1 MKTVMAMTIETASR
15 KTEGGF
21 VLVTALM
28 FLVALTV
35 LGMSIMGTN
44 TLEERL
50 AGYFRDRQLALESAE
65 AALREAERD
74 LVYSGRIIGEMDFK
88 AGCGVDGAQ
97 DGRCLPET
105 DGTPVWVDLQD
116 DAGWMNG
123 TDTGKSVKYGTHS
136 MSSSVSPSTPLL
148 HVAAQPRY
156 VIEVLSVIPPGAEQ
170 NIGIDAKVSSFFFYR
185 VTAVGFGRRISTRVV
200 LQAMYRL

>member
-1 MKTVMAMTIETASR
+1 MAMIIETPLR
-15 KTEGGF
+15 KAEGGF

-50 AGYFRDRQLALESAE
+50 AGYFRDRQLAFESAE

-74 LVYSGRIIGEMDFK
+74 LLYGSRSISGEMGFVS
-88 AGCGVDGAQ
+88 GCSSDGL
-97 DGRCLPET
+97 CLPAT
-105 DGTPVWVDLQD
+105 DGSPVWVDLQD
-116 DAGWMNG
+116 ANDSGWMKG
-123 TDTGKSVKYGTHS
+123 TGSSKSVKYGTYS
-136 MSSSVSPSTPLL
+136 KPASAALV
-148 HVAAQPRY
+148 HVAQQPRY
-156 VIEVLSVIPPGAEQ
+156 VIEVLSVVPAGTSQ
-170 NIGIDAKVSSFFFYR
+170 KIGFAPKASSYVYR
-185 VTAVGFGRRISTRVV
+185 VTAVGFGRRVSTRVM

>member
-1 MKTVMAMTIETASR
+1 MAMTIETRFR

-50 AGYFRDRQLALESAE
+50 AGYFRDRQLAFESAE

-74 LVYSGRIIGEMDFK
+74 LLYGTRSISGEMGFV
-88 AGCGVDGAQ
+88 AGCSSDGL
-97 DGRCLPET
+97 CLPAT
-105 DGTPVWVDLQD
+105 DGSPVWVDLQD
-116 DAGWMNG
+116 ANDSGWMKG
-123 TDTGKSVKYGTHS
+123 TGGGKSVKYGTFS
-136 MSSSVSPSTPLL
+136 KPASAALP
-148 HVAAQPRY
+148 HVAQQPRY
-156 VIEVLSVIPPGAEQ
+156 VIEVLSVVPVGTSQ
-170 NIGIDAKVSSFFFYR
+170 KIGFAPKASSYVYR
-185 VTAVGFGRRISTRVV
+185 VTAVGFGRRVSTRVM

>member
-1 MKTVMAMTIETASR
+1 MAMTIETRFR

-50 AGYFRDRQLALESAE
+50 AGYFRDRQLAFESAE

-74 LVYSGRIIGEMDFK
+74 LLYGTRSISGEMGFV
-88 AGCGVDGAQ
+88 AGCSSDGL
-97 DGRCLPET
+97 CLPAT
-105 DGTPVWVDLQD
+105 DGSPVWVDLQD
-116 DAGWMNG
+116 ANDSGWMKG
-123 TDTGKSVKYGTHS
+123 TGSSKSVKYGTFS
-136 MSSSVSPSTPLL
+136 KPASAALP
-148 HVAAQPRY
+148 HVAQQPRY
-156 VIEVLSVIPPGAEQ
+156 VIEVLSVVPVGTSQ
-170 NIGIDAKVSSFFFYR
+170 KIGFAPKASSYVYR
-185 VTAVGFGRRISTRVV
+185 VTAVGFGRRVSTRVM

>member
-1 MKTVMAMTIETASR
+1 MKTVMAMTIETPFR
-15 KTEGGF
+15 KAEGGF

-50 AGYFRDRQLALESAE
+50 AGYFRDRQLAFESAE

-74 LVYSGRIIGEMDFK
+74 LIYSGRIIGEMDFK
-88 AGCGVDGAQ
+88 AGCGEDGAQ
-97 DGRCLPET
+97 HGRCLPET

-116 DAGWMNG
+116 DTGWMNG
-123 TDTGKSVKYGTHS
+123 TDTSKSIKYGDYPTS
-136 MSSSVSPSTPLL
+136 GSAALL
-148 HVAAQPRY
+148 HVAAPPRY
-156 VIEVLSVIPPGAEQ
+156 VIEVLTVVPAGTSQ
-170 NIGIDAKVSSFFFYR
+170 KIGFAPKASSFVYR
-185 VTAVGFGRRISTRVV
+185 VTAVGFGRRVSTRVV

>member
-1 MKTVMAMTIETASR
+1 MNTVMAMTIETPFR
-15 KTEGGF
+15 KAEGGF

-50 AGYFRDRQLALESAE
+50 AGYFRDRQLAFESAE

-74 LVYSGRIIGEMDFK
+74 LLYGTRSISGEMGFVS
-88 AGCGVDGAQ
+88 GCSGDGL
-97 DGRCLPET
+97 CLPEI
-105 DGTPVWVDLQD
+105 DGSPVWVDLQEAND
-116 DAGWMNG
+116 SGWMKG
-123 TDTGKSVKYGTHS
+123 TGSSKSVKYGTYS
-136 MSSSVSPSTPLL
+136 DPASAELV
-148 HVAAQPRY
+148 HVAQQPRY
-156 VIEVLSVIPPGAEQ
+156 VIEVLSVVPAGTSQ
-170 NIGIDAKVSSFFFYR
+170 KIGFAPKASSFVYR
-185 VTAVGFGRRISTRVV
+185 VTAVGFGRRVSTRVV